1 MLFGRRKGDVLPG
14 KGGVTVGQGSWG
26 LCRWVWRL
34 VATVSAVAWMGV
46 IFYLSSSSPA
56 DLPRQ
61 IETFSWLGKLRDVV
75 GHLVLYGVLGP
86 LLLVSLWSWV
96 TRSTY
101 QLRWALI
108 AVGFGVLYGVMDEY
122 HQSFVPGRSASTFDV
137 FIDGVGVVVGVAGVW
152 YVVETVLVRR
162 REHLGRD

>member
-1 MLFGRRKGDVLPG
+1 MLFGRRKGDAPLE
-14 KGGVTVGQGSWG
+14 KGDATVGQWPWE
-26 LCRWVWRL
+26 LCQWVWRL
-34 VATVSAVAWMGV
+34 VSTVSAVAWMWL
-46 IFYLSSSSPA
+46 IFCLSSSSPA
-56 DLPRQ
+56 DLPQ
-61 IETFSWLGKLRDVV
+61 QLEAFAWLGKLRDPL
-75 GHLVLYGVLGP
+75 GHLALYGVLGP

-96 TRSTY
+96 TGSTY

-108 AVGFGVLYGVMDEY
+108 AMGFGVLYGVTDEY